1 MKLLWIVLTSLCL
14 TNLVTACGK
23 SYLSDFCYRYKPITD
38 VDSEQ
43 VGKMNQ
49 IYACECLNLTREE
62 RKDWCQVK

>member
-1 MKLLWIVLTSLCL
+1 
-14 TNLVTACGK
+14 VTACGK

-62 RKDWCQVK
+62 RKEWCQVK